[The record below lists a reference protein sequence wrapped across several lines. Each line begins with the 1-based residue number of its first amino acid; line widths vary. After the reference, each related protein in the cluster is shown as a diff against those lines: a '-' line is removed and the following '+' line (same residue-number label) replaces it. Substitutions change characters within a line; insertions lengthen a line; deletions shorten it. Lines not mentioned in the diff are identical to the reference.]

1 MGRTFPKEQ
10 DKRTVARSDAR
21 AHARRAHACVQIDLR
36 ASSPDIL
43 LAHEHRMAR
52 THTAEL
58 NKFRLTVVSSS
69 MQSSHTI
76 LLDNIDRLRT
86 QPTNPI
92 RLRNITNACAD
103 ARKLCGPRS
112 TFVSGWWMCGN
123 DMILYPSCELMGLRA
138 CTRNIIPLRTC
149 CMHAW
154 MHA

>member
-1 MGRTFPKEQ
+1 M
-10 DKRTVARSDAR
+10 ARPDAR
-21 AHARRAHACVQIDLR
+21 AHARAPCACVQIDLR

-58 NKFRLTVVSSS
+58 NKFRMTVASSS
-69 MQSSHTI
+69 MQSFHTI
-76 LLDNIDRLRT
+76 LLDKIDRLRT

-92 RLRNITNACAD
+92 RLRNINNACAD

-123 DMILYPSCELMGLRA
+123 NIILYPSCELMRRDCVHA
-138 CTRNIIPLRTC
+138 CATLFHYVHAA
-149 CMHAW
+149 CMHGC
-154 MHA
+154 MHRTWIYT